1 MASPQQKES
10 RESLKTPLV
19 RNPFVGLRIWRFLA
33 GLLMFP
39 IAAFVAPLIFPI
51 WVFCGVGRH
60 GNGEPVPY
68 IIYVLLYGAGCGIL
82 ARLCDPS
89 RASLLVWCVAIIFME
104 THNLTWDTARDGLFF
119 VGVYIAARLPLEK
132 VLGLRKANKTKRT
145 P

>member
-1 MASPQQKES
+1 MAAPKQKES

-19 RNPFVGLRIWRFLA
+19 RNPFVGFRIWRFLA
-33 GLLMFP
+33 GLLTF
-39 IAAFVAPLIFPI
+39 FVALLYVPALFPD
-51 WVFCGVGRH
+51 WFLYGVGRH

-68 IIYVLLYGAGCGIL
+68 IIYVLLYGFVCGIP
-82 ARLCDPS
+82 ARLYDPS

-132 VLGLRKANKTKRT
+132 VLGLRKAKNTEPT